1 MSVTRSSINK
11 GSRPTVRD
19 VARLAGV
26 SVGTVSRVVN
36 EVNNVTPL
44 TRSRVKEA
52 MVALN
57 WKPSMLAQNMRE
69 KTSRM
74 IGFVFSDLDNP
85 LFSSMIKG
93 AESVLTR
100 AGYQLIVGSSNESPQ
115 QECRLVEL
123 FGQRQADGLIFTIT
137 DETNPDVLASLS
149 LANFP
154 VVMIERDVSVQIAG
168 KVVAD
173 HYEGTLQATRYLLDL
188 GHRRVALI
196 TGGHSNFVG
205 RDRLLGYL
213 QAHRDCGIEP
223 DPALIR
229 TSERVADAAFGGRQ
243 MQLLFALNSAP
254 TAVLALGRR
263 LLRGVLSACRAAD
276 IRIPQDMSLIT
287 TNDSELAEL
296 VQPAVTV
303 VRYSAF
309 ELGCEAAHMLL
320 HRLGTVGEWNAS
332 TIVVPTEL
340 VVRESCARPQQEPGW
355 TGPHDD

>member
-1 MSVTRSSINK
+1 MSVTRSSNNK
-11 GSRPTVRD
+11 ASRPTVRD

-36 EVNNVTPL
+36 GVNNVMPL

-85 LFSSMIKG
+85 LFASMIKG
-93 AESVLTR
+93 AESVLTK
-100 AGYQLIVGSSNESPQ
+100 AGYQLIVGSSNESSE
-115 QECRLVEL
+115 QECSLIDL

-137 DETNPDVLASLS
+137 DEMKPEVLASLTGAS
-149 LANFP
+149 FP

-188 GHRRVALI
+188 GHRRIALI
-196 TGGHSNFVG
+196 TGGQCNFVG
-205 RDRLLGYL
+205 RDRLRGFM
-213 QAHRDCGIEP
+213 QAHREYGLDP

-229 TSERVADAAFGGRQ
+229 THERIADAAFGSRQ
-243 MQLLFALNSAP
+243 MQLLFALSSAP

-276 IRIPQDMSLIT
+276 IRIPQDISLIT

-303 VRYSAF
+303 VRYSAY
-309 ELGCEAAHMLL
+309 ELGCEAAHLL
-320 HRLGTVGEWNAS
+320 LQRLGSAGEWHAS

-340 VVRESCARPQQEPGW
+340 VIRQSCSRPQQPTQWAGAA
-355 TGPHDD
+355 

>member
-1 MSVTRSSINK
+1 MSVTRSSNNK
-11 GSRPTVRD
+11 ASRPTVRD

-36 EVNNVTPL
+36 GVNNVMPL
-44 TRSRVKEA
+44 TRLRVKEA

-69 KTSRM
+69 RTSRM

-85 LFSSMIKG
+85 LFASMIKG
-93 AESVLTR
+93 AESVLTK
-100 AGYQLIVGSSNESPQ
+100 AGYQLIVGSSNESSE
-115 QECRLVEL
+115 QECSLIEL

-137 DETNPDVLASLS
+137 DEINPEVLASLS
-149 LANFP
+149 RASFP

-188 GHRRVALI
+188 GHRRIALI
-196 TGGHSNFVG
+196 TGGQCNFVG
-205 RDRLLGYL
+205 RDRLRGFM
-213 QAHRDCGIEP
+213 QAHHEYGMSP

-229 TSERVADAAFGGRQ
+229 THERIADAAFGSRE
-243 MQLLFALNSAP
+243 MQLLFALSSAP

-276 IRIPQDMSLIT
+276 IRIPQDISLIT

-296 VQPAVTV
+296 VQPAITV
-303 VRYSAF
+303 VRYSAY
-309 ELGCEAAHMLL
+309 ELGCEAAHLLL
-320 HRLGTVGEWNAS
+320 HRLGSAGQWQAS

-340 VVRESCARPQQEPGW
+340 VVRESCSRPQQPAQ
-355 TGPHDD
+355 